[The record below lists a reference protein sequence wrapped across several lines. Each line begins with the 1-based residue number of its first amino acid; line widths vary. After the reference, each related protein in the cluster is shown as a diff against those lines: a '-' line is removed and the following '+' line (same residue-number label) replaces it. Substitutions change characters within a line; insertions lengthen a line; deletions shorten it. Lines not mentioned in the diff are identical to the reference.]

1 MGTTGPWCWWGW
13 LETPPEECG
22 EIQGSLPLAKHLLV
36 MEDLVSFGAGG
47 PQIWQK
53 GGERLGL
60 EWGRAWPPLPASP
73 SLQGSPRAQCLNVRV
88 EEQ

>member
-13 LETPPEECG
+13 LETPPEEWR

-47 PQIWQK
+47 PQIWEK
-53 GGERLGL
+53 GGERLGCTRVCVCVHVAAN
-60 EWGRAWPPLPASP
+60 WGVLPS
-73 SLQGSPRAQCLNVRV
+73 CRV
-88 EEQ
+88 